1 MSSKKSTQKVG
12 PLRNNGGDISIKKDF
27 TSSMSSIL
35 QIVKAAF
42 IIPQDPVTPLPPPL
56 IMIGGSLRTG
66 MSSKQIASWVIS
78 RQSEAGAPV
87 GDIWGDGENPMEGMI
102 SIMCKELVNSIQT
115 EAKVDIVVPP
125 GISLT
130 GVGAGN
136 FGAPVIIQGYTTN
149 YKEANGIIR

>member
-12 PLRNNGGDISIKKDF
+12 PK
-27 TSSMSSIL
+27 SSVDASSITNVI
-35 QIVKAAF
+35 QTIRAAF
-42 IIPQDPVTPLPPPL
+42 TMPQEPVTPLPPPL

-66 MSSKQIASWVIS
+66 MSAKQIASRVIT

-87 GDIWGDGENPMEGMI
+87 GDIWGDGENPMEGLI
-102 SIMCKELVNSIQT
+102 TIMCEEMVSSIQT
-115 EAKVDIVVPP
+115 EAKVDVVVPP

-136 FGAPVIIQGYTTN
+136 YGAPVIIQGYTTN